1 MTSLKRAALI
11 ATIGA
16 ALGAAPLTVAAFDLS
31 QALTGAAAGAGVI
44 NDSDKAAID
53 QTATAVAKS
62 FEDITPEQEYY
73 IGRAVAASLLGTR
86 KAYDDKAATDYL
98 NLLGRTLSLFSLKP
112 ETFGGYHFLIID
124 SSEINAFAA
133 PGGLILVTRGLL
145 RCATSEDTVAAILAH
160 EIGHVAKQHGLKA
173 IKKDRL
179 TKAVI
184 GVGTTAAQVLGPEE
198 LKQQT
203 SLFKDSVGD
212 ITGTLVNSGYSRDLE
227 FDADKSALAILKAVG
242 YDPRALEDMLKIM
255 QTKLAPG
262 GHDFAKTH
270 PDPKLRIDAIEKAL
284 KGSKPIVVAPDA
296 QAARQARY
304 KAALGNI

>member
-1 MTSLKRAALI
+1 MIGLKRADLVFAI
-11 ATIGA
+11 CS
-16 ALGAAPLTVAAFDLS
+16 APILASAFDLG
-31 QALTGAAAGAGVI
+31 QALTGAAAGAGI
-44 NDSDKAAID
+44 IKDSDKAAID

-86 KAYDDKAATDYL
+86 KAFDDKAATDYL
-98 NLLGRTLSLFSLKP
+98 NLLGRTLSLYSIKP
-112 ETFGGYHFLIID
+112 ETFGGYHFLILD
-124 SSEINAFAA
+124 SDEINAFAA

-145 RCATSEDTVAAILAH
+145 RCATSEETVAAILAH
-160 EIGHVAKQHGLKA
+160 EICHVAKQHGLKA

-184 GVGTTAAQVLGPEE
+184 GVGTTAAQVLGPED

-227 FDADKSALAILKAVG
+227 LDADHAALDILRAVG

-262 GHDFAKTH
+262 GHDFARTH
-270 PDPKLRIDAIEKAL
+270 PDPKIRIAAIEKAL
-284 KGSKPIVVAPDA
+284 KGVKPPKDTAEAI
-296 QAARQARY
+296 AARQARY